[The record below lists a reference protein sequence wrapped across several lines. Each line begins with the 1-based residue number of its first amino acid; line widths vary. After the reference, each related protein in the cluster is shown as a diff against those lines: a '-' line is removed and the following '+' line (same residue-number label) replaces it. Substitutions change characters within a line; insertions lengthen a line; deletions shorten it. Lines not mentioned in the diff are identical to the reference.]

1 MKTIKLY
8 YLVLMLMLI
17 ITGCKKGEPQTPR
30 QGTVEDEKRPVK
42 PIDPAQQVESLPQAA
57 AGGDIEHIKSLI
69 SGGADVNAK
78 DNSGNAPLHYAV
90 ILANMDVIEL
100 LIANGADVN
109 VKDNQGRTPLYWAKE
124 LDNAELTELLRK
136 HGSKE

>member
-1 MKTIKLY
+1 MKAIKLY

-17 ITGCKKGEPQTPR
+17 ITGCKKEEPQPPR
-30 QGTVEDEKRPVK
+30 QGTVEAVKKPAK
-42 PIDPAQQVESLPQAA
+42 PIEPAQPVESLPQAA

-78 DNSGNAPLHYAV
+78 DDNGNAPLHYAV
-90 ILANMDVIEL
+90 ILANKDVIEL

-109 VKDNQGRTPLYWAKE
+109 VKDNQGRTPLWWAKE
-124 LDNAELTELLRK
+124 QDNAELIDLLRK
-136 HGSKE
+136 HDAKE